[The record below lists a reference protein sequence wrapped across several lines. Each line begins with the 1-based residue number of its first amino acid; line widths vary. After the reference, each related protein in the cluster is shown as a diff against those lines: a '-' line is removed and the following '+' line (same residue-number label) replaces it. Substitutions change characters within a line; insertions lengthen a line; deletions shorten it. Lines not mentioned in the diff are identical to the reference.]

1 MTNPQSRPRL
11 AGLFFLFAVGI
22 GVFSEFGA
30 RGQLRVAGR
39 LVALAFYLAVTVLF
53 YQIFRPVNRTLALA
67 AAVLAVALL
76 AIAPFNWHPAGM
88 DVGLV
93 CFGVSWLL
101 TAYLVFT
108 SGLFPKAI
116 GVIGAIAGLAWLTF
130 LWRPLSQAL
139 NPYNLA
145 VGIAG
150 QVLFCLWLV
159 TFGADNSGD
168 FARD

>member
-1 MTNPQSRPRL
+1 MANSQIRPRL
-11 AGLFFLFAVGI
+11 AGLFFLVAVGI

-30 RGQLRVAGR
+30 HGQLRVAGR
-39 LVALAFYLAVTVLF
+39 LVALCFYLAVTVLF
-53 YQIFRPVNRTLALA
+53 YQIFRPINRALALA
-67 AAVLAVALL
+67 AALLAIALL
-76 AIAPFNWHPAGM
+76 VIAPFNWHPAGI

-93 CFGVSWLL
+93 CFGVSWLI

-108 SGLFPKAI
+108 SGLFPK
-116 GVIGAIAGLAWLTF
+116 GLGMVGAIAGLAWLTF

-159 TFGADNSGD
+159 TFGADNSG
-168 FARD
+168 ARAGD